1 MSGTRHQITM
11 WSPLIHHVFTNLCVQ
26 EALFPAFL
34 QQFFF
39 PFFYNFLPK
48 PGLLTD
54 FRSSLSQIRN
64 QTEGLESEC
73 WGSEVSAP
81 THLKGP
87 NKVPYRNLFTS
98 HSPLFTFTRHSVMP
112 AANHSSDPQHMCS
125 GIWILIGH
133 LCFQFPGAL
142 VQQYWVV
149 LRNLEGKG
157 IPNLWL
163 EYCLGSPKQTIS
175 QPGVN

>member
-54 FRSSLSQIRN
+54 FRSSLSLKWETKLKGWSLNAEEVRCQLPPTLRDQIRFLTGTCLLPILPYLLLPGIQWYQQPITAQIPSTCAVGSGSSLDTFVFN
-64 QTEGLESEC
+64 CQEPWFNSTE
-73 WGSEVSAP
+73 
-81 THLKGP
+81 
-87 NKVPYRNLFTS
+87 
-98 HSPLFTFTRHSVMP
+98 
-112 AANHSSDPQHMCS
+112 
-125 GIWILIGH
+125 
-133 LCFQFPGAL
+133 LC
-142 VQQYWVV
+142 
-149 LRNLEGKG
+149 
-157 IPNLWL
+157 
-163 EYCLGSPKQTIS
+163 
-175 QPGVN
+175 